1 MTQHNKLCIIQ
12 GNGHSFNE
20 IIMASPSEKLAE
32 SLKALRKLQERG
44 MIAIQ
49 TRDLSRTHRER
60 LLKNGFLQEVMKG
73 WYIPTRQD
81 ETAGE
86 STAWYASFW
95 NFSSAYLNKRFGNAW
110 CLSPEQSLAFHA
122 GNKTVPQQLFIRS
135 PKGRN
140 KITPLLHQTSLF
152 DARYPMPEKNEVE
165 IINGMRVFSLCSTLI
180 HCTPRVF
187 TQNPTDIRTAL
198 SLVRDASE
206 ILALLLAGG
215 HSTIAGRL
223 AGGFRN
229 IGRNRIANEI
239 IKTMI
244 SAGYD
249 VRETDPFDTESTINV
264 LPREQS
270 PYINRMRILW
280 QEMRKQ
286 VLAHFP
292 KAPGRPANSK
302 AYLNQV
308 KETYVTDAY
317 HSLSIEGYRVS
328 AELIQRVRTGK
339 WDPDNVEND
348 KEHIAA
354 LAARGYWQAF
364 KSVEVSIGK
373 AIKGINPGKIF
384 DGDHRDWYREMFAP
398 CVAAGIIKPA
408 DLAGYRRGQV
418 YIRRSMH
425 IPPDSD
431 VIRDL
436 MPAFCDLLTEETEA
450 AVRIV
455 LGHFFFVYIH
465 PYMDGNGRIGR
476 FLMNVMLAADGY
488 PWIVIPVEQ
497 RSKYMAA
504 LEDASVKQNITPFS
518 KFLAMLVAD
527 RLKGKHL
534 PASK

>member
-1 MTQHNKLCIIQ
+1 
-12 GNGHSFNE
+12 
-20 IIMASPSEKLAE
+20 MASPSEKLAE
-32 SLKALRKLQERG
+32 SLEALRKLQDRG
-44 MIAIQ
+44 VIAIQ
-49 TRDLSRTHRER
+49 ASDLSRTHRER

-73 WYIPTRQD
+73 WYIPARQD

-95 NFSSAYLNKRFGNAW
+95 SFSSAYLNKRFVNTW
-110 CLSPEQSLAFHA
+110 CLSPEQSLALHA
-122 GNKTVPQQLFIRS
+122 GNQTVPQQLFIRS

-140 KITPLLHQTSLF
+140 KITPLPHKTSLF

-165 IINGMRVFSLCSTLI
+165 IINGMRVFSLCSALI
-180 HCTPRVF
+180 HCAPRVF
-187 TQNPTDIRTAL
+187 TQNPTDTRTAL

-206 ILALLLAGG
+206 ILRPLLSGG

-229 IGRNRIANEI
+229 IGRDRIADEI
-239 IKTMI
+239 IKTMAA
-244 SAGYD
+244 AGYD
-249 VRETDPFDTESTINV
+249 IRETDPFNSVSTINI
-264 LPREQS
+264 LNRERS
-270 PYINRMRILW
+270 PHVNRMRILW
-280 QEMRKQ
+280 QEMREI

-292 KAPGRPANSK
+292 KAPGRPANPK

-317 HSLSIEGYRVS
+317 HSLSIEGYRVN
-328 AELIQRVRTGK
+328 AELIQRVHTGK
-339 WDPDNVEND
+339 WDPENVEND
-348 KEHIAA
+348 KEHTAA

-373 AIKGINPGKIF
+373 ALKGINPGKIF
-384 DGDHRDWYREMFAP
+384 DEDHRDWYREMFAP

-425 IPPDSD
+425 IPPDTD
-431 VIRDL
+431 AIRDL
-436 MPAFCDLLTEETEA
+436 MPAFCELLTEETEA
-450 AVRIV
+450 AVRVV

-465 PYMDGNGRIGR
+465 PYMDGNGRLGR
-476 FLMNVMLAADGY
+476 FLMNVMLAAGGY

-504 LEDASVKQNITPFS
+504 LEDASVQQNITPFC
-518 KFLAMLVAD
+518 KFLAALVTN
-527 RLKGKHL
+527 RLKSDVPPKI
-534 PASK
+534 K